1 MFAGSHL
8 LTIDDKGR
16 LAIPAR
22 FRQQLADDYGLQVF
36 ITRSYEPCLEI
47 YPAAVFRELA
57 EQIQAMAPGAARD
70 KLKHV
75 FIGNAVDTEI
85 DKQGRVLLPQLLRK
99 FARLD
104 SNAML
109 VGQINR
115 FDVWAEDL
123 WNEKFGDNSAAADD
137 LASAFAQLRR

>member
-22 FRQQLADDYGLQVF
+22 FRQQLSDKYGLQVF
-36 ITRSYEPCLEI
+36 ITRAYQPCIEI
-47 YPAAVFRELA
+47 YPASVFREVA
-57 EQIQAMAPGAARD
+57 EQIQNLEDRGAAD
-70 KLKHV
+70 KLKEV
-75 FIGNAVDTEI
+75 FIGHAVETEM
-85 DKQGRVLLPQLLRK
+85 DKQGRVLLPQLLRR

-104 SNAML
+104 GSAVL

-115 FDVWAEDL
+115 FDIWAEDV
-123 WNEKFGDNSAAADD
+123 WTEKFGEDRAED
-137 LASAFAQLRR
+137 LASAFALLKR

>member
-22 FRQQLADDYGLQVF
+22 FRQQLADDYGQQVF
-36 ITRSYEPCLEI
+36 ITRAYQPCVEI
-47 YPAAVFRELA
+47 YPASVFKTLA
-57 EQIQAMAPGAARD
+57 EQIQNLDDRTAAD
-70 KLKHV
+70 KLKEV
-75 FIGNAVDTEI
+75 FIGHAVETEM
-85 DKQGRVLLPQLLRK
+85 DKQGRVLLPQILRR

-104 SNAML
+104 ASAVL

-115 FDVWAEDL
+115 FDIWAESV
-123 WNEKFGDNSAAADD
+123 WTEKFGEDRADD
-137 LASAFAQLRR
+137 LASAFALLKR